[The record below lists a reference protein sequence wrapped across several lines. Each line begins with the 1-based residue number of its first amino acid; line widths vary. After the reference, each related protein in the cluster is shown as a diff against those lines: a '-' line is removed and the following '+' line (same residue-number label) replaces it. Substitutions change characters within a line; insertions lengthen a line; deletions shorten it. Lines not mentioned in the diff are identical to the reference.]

1 MYVMLMFYTNKKIFS
16 SKSSYLN
23 REKEKDKEKN
33 STIPKIS
40 LYEKKAH
47 IPSNFNLYPESH
59 STKKFIVEQ

>member
-40 LYEKKAH
+40 LYERKVQ
-47 IPSNFNLYPESH
+47 IPSNFNSHPERH
-59 STKKFIVEQ
+59 RTKTFIVE